1 MNDNLKIWTAVVQPP
16 PWALKTIG
24 GGRLKGKTDI
34 NPQWRYHAMTELF
47 GPCGKGWWY
56 TIDRQWLEPGPT
68 EEVAAFVNITLYTE
82 ECDKGI
88 PATGGSMFVAQEKN
102 GLYVSDEA
110 YKMALTDA
118 LSVALK
124 YLGVAAKIYYGAE
137 ATKYSA
143 VGDAGAGTKKQA
155 PPDAPARN
163 APTETEALV
172 DESRKFD
179 IAWLGVMEDIGEDDA
194 DNIAALKRH
203 FIKTTT
209 EKSDKFLAMSDS
221 LNGMSSKEIAKLR
234 AMLVKGREKV
244 ADYCKGDWREE
255 ACPSTCAGCAAILSP
270 AEKQKS
276 AMVKLPKG
284 YCESCRPDAMVA
296 FMAEKKEGA

>member
-1 MNDNLKIWTAVVQPP
+1 MNDNLKIWTAVEQPP

-137 ATKYSA
+137 ATKYSTGRQEPPDPAPADRAKSIREFGKEWDKTISEVEDGDEADVRRNLEHYFIYVKAGDRAMTFDPKHDYMRPLKAEAIDTLTGILKTKRTDVVGWLESDDVREA
-143 VGDAGAGTKKQA
+143 VGL
-155 PPDAPARN
+155 P
-163 APTETEALV
+163 
-172 DESRKFD
+172 
-179 IAWLGVMEDIGEDDA
+179 
-194 DNIAALKRH
+194 
-203 FIKTTT
+203 
-209 EKSDKFLAMSDS
+209 
-221 LNGMSSKEIAKLR
+221 KLS
-234 AMLVKGREKV
+234 VE
-244 ADYCKGDWREE
+244 
-255 ACPSTCAGCAAILSP
+255 TCAGCAAILTA
-270 AEKQKS
+270 AEKEKS

-284 YCESCRPDAMVA
+284 YCESCRPDAKVA
-296 FMAEKKEGA
+296 MMAKKKESHNA